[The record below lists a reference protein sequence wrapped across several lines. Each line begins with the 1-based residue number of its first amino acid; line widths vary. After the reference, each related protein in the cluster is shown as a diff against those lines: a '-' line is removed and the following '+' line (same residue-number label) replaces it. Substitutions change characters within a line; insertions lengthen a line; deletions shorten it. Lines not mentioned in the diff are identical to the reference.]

1 MLEMKVTITAA
12 TDLMAVL
19 HNVAAALDGHMSIIQ
34 I

>member
-19 HNVAAALDGHMSIIQ
+19 NNIAAAKYGAYHRQ
-34 I
+34 RR